1 MIDPGPDAKV
11 YPIVKVATIVE
22 LLGEEGVGA
31 EDALAQTDI
40 QERALT
46 SPAARVSLRQVLEC
60 CRNALKL
67 TRNPQFAYHAGLRFH
82 VSAYGMYGFA
92 MLASTDF
99 RQTMAFIQQYHQLAT
114 PLAAIGFE
122 ERGARAAWSITP
134 LDHPLVDSDLY
145 RCLVELHCGIFLSIL
160 RDLMGGAFSPE
171 EVGLIYGPASH
182 SGAYAAYAGYPARF
196 RQPANQLQFDAA
208 WLDRP
213 AVLGNQITY
222 AAVVKLCDNLL
233 VELELQAGV
242 AGRVRQAV
250 LIRGVAD
257 VGFDQIANDLAL
269 SPRTLRRR
277 LQLEEAP
284 FHKLLDEL
292 RAGMAIKYLRETL
305 LPIDQI
311 GEMLGFS
318 EPANFRRAFRR
329 WTNTAPGEYRE
340 ILGS

>member
-1 MIDPGPDAKV
+1 MIDPGPDATV

-22 LLGEEGVGA
+22 LLGEEGVPAG
-31 EDALAQTDI
+31 DALAGTGI
-40 QERALT
+40 PESSLT
-46 SPAARVSLRQVLEC
+46 SPITKVSLRQVLLC
-60 CRNALKL
+60 CRNALGL
-67 TRNPQFAYHAGLRFH
+67 SRNPQFAYLAGLRFH

-122 ERGARAAWSITP
+122 ERQGRGVWTIAPIE
-134 LDHPLVDSDLY
+134 HPLVDAQLY
-145 RCLVELHCGIFLSIL
+145 RYLTELHCGIFLSIL
-160 RDLMGGAFSPE
+160 RDLMGGGFEPE
-171 EVGLIYGPASH
+171 DARLIYGRANDS
-182 SGAYAAYAGYPARF
+182 AAYPAHAGYPVLF

-233 VELELQAGV
+233 GELELQAGV
-242 AGRVRQAV
+242 AGRVRQAILV
-250 LIRGVAD
+250 GGVAHAQ
-257 VGFDQIANDLAL
+257 FDQIARDLAL

-277 LQLEEAP
+277 LSEEGAP
-284 FHKLLDEL
+284 FRKLLDEL

-305 LPIDQI
+305 LPVEQI
-311 GEMLGFS
+311 GDMLGFT
-318 EPANFRRAFRR
+318 ETANFRRAFHR
-329 WTNTAPGEYRE
+329 WTQAAPSAYRD
-340 ILGS
+340 LLRA

>member
-22 LLGEEGVGA
+22 LLGEEGIRA
-31 EDALAQTDI
+31 DEALARTDI
-40 QERALT
+40 PERALT
-46 SPAARVSLRQVLEC
+46 SPAARVSVRQVLEC
-60 CRNALKL
+60 CRNALRL

-114 PLAAIGFE
+114 PLGAIGFE
-122 ERGARAAWSITP
+122 ERGDRAAWNIAP

-145 RCLVELHCGIFLSIL
+145 RYLVELHCGIFLSIL
-160 RDLMGGAFSPE
+160 RDLMGGAFSPQ
-171 EVGLIYGPASH
+171 EVGLIYAPATI
-182 SGAYAAYAGYPARF
+182 SGAYPAYAGYPVLF
-196 RQPANQLQFDAA
+196 RQPANQLEFDAA
-208 WLDRP
+208 WLDQP

-233 VELELQAGV
+233 EELELQAGV
-242 AGRVRQAV
+242 AGRVRHAV
-250 LIRGVAD
+250 LIRGVAE
-257 VGFDQIANDLAL
+257 VGFDQIAQDLGL
-269 SPRTLRRR
+269 SPRTLRRH
-277 LQLEEAP
+277 LGQEGAP
-284 FHKLLDEL
+284 FRRLLDEL
-292 RAGMAIKYLRETL
+292 RAEMAIKYLRETL
-305 LPIDQI
+305 LPVDQI

-329 WTNTAPGEYRE
+329 WTKAAPGEYRD
-340 ILGS
+340 IQGS